1 MTTYDVVVVGGRVA
15 GASTALLLARAG
27 VRVAV
32 VERGDLSRDPVS
44 TPALMRA
51 GVLQLAR
58 WSVLDRV
65 VGAPTPPVRQTLF
78 RYPDGDRLTVSVRS
92 HHGVDALYAPRRRL
106 LDRILLEAAEEA
118 GAVVLRR
125 TEVLGLEHDA
135 HGSVSG
141 VLTQGPGPGRVTLR
155 AGLTIGADGIRS
167 TVARHAGAAVVRHGT
182 AASAVLYR
190 YVHDVPVIGYEWLY
204 GTMTAAGLIPTN
216 DGDTCI
222 FVSTTPSRMRALRRL
237 GQERAFQVLL
247 DQADPGASE
256 RLRTAGTV
264 GHMRGWRG
272 QPGYIRR
279 PWGPGWALVGD
290 AGYFKDPITAHGL
303 TDALRDAELV
313 AEATL
318 TALSDPREGPRA
330 MAAYERTRDRLSGR
344 LWEAT
349 EQVAGY
355 RWNADQA
362 RTLVR
367 AVSGS
372 MSDEVEHLNARSLP
386 GESALTTSPSGR

>member
-1 MTTYDVVVVGGRVA
+1 MTAYDVVVVGGRVA

-27 VRVAV
+27 ARVAV
-32 VERGDLSRDPVS
+32 VERGDLTRDPVS

-51 GVLQLAR
+51 GVVQLAR

-65 VGAPTPPVRQTLF
+65 VDAPTPPVRQTSF

-92 HHGVDALYAPRRRL
+92 HHGVDALFAPRRRL
-106 LDRILLEAAEEA
+106 LDRILLDAAEEA
-118 GAVVLRR
+118 GATVLRR

-135 HGSVSG
+135 HGRVSG
-141 VLTQGPGPGRVTLR
+141 VLGQGDGGRVTLR
-155 AGLTIGADGIRS
+155 APMTIGADGIRS
-167 TVARHAGAAVVRHGT
+167 TVARQAGADTVRRGR

-190 YVHDVPVIGYEWLY
+190 FVHDLPVVGYEWLY
-204 GTMTAAGLIPTN
+204 GDMTAAGLIPTN
-216 DGDTCI
+216 DGDTCV

-237 GQERAFQVLL
+237 GQERAFEVLL

-256 RLRTAGTV
+256 RLRTATEV
-264 GHMRGWRG
+264 GRLRGWRG
-272 QPGYIRR
+272 LPGYLRR

-318 TALSDPREGPRA
+318 AALSDHEHGARA
-330 MAAYERTRDRLSGR
+330 MAAYERTRDQLSEQ
-344 LWEAT
+344 LWAAT

-355 RWNADQA
+355 RWDADRA

-372 MSDEVEHLNARSLP
+372 MSDEVEHLHARRLP
-386 GESALTTSPSGR
+386 GETALTTSPPGR